1 MMRIALRIL
10 LAIAVIYAGLV
21 AALAIAMRQPPDTF
35 GQIMAKMPGAAFMV
49 LPFQTLWMSA
59 RAGHLQVGDA
69 APNFNLNTV
78 DGSAN
83 VHLLSFRGNRPVVL
97 IFGSYT

>member
-35 GQIMAKMPGAAFMV
+35 GQIMAKMPGVAFMV
-49 LPFQTLWMSA
+49 LPFETLWMNA
-59 RAGHLQVGDA
+59 RAGHLRAGDV
-69 APNFNLNTV
+69 APDFNLMTV
-78 DGSAN
+78 DGSAS
-83 VHLLSFRGNRPVVL
+83 VRLSSFRGNRPVVL

>member
-10 LAIAVIYAGLV
+10 IAIAVVYAGLV

-49 LPFQTLWMSA
+49 LPFQTLWMNA

-69 APNFNLNTV
+69 APDFNLQTV

-83 VHLLSFRGNRPVVL
+83 VHLSSFRGNRPVVL